1 MKIKVTVPLEE
12 AVWRTFRGEC
22 IKRNVLASELIEGF
36 LRDTL
41 KKWGV
46 GVEGEPKRKPK
57 K

>member
-41 KKWGV
+41 KKWEV
-46 GVEGEPKRKPK
+46 DVEREPKRKPK